1 MADEIRD
8 NPARSRFEMDAGE
21 DIAVVNY
28 RLVPGIITLSHTEVP
43 EDLEGQGYGST
54 IVRGVLDIVRSR
66 GLKIAPACGF
76 VAAFIRKNPEFQDLL
91 A

>member
-1 MADEIRD
+1 MADGIRD
-8 NPARSRFEMDAGE
+8 NPDRSRFEMVAGG

-28 RLVPGIITLSHTEVP
+28 RLAPGIITLSHTEVP
-43 EDLEGQGYGST
+43 QELEGQGYGSKM
-54 IVRGVLDIVRSR
+54 VRGVLGIVRAR
-66 GLKIAPACGF
+66 GLKMVPACGF